1 MTAISPA
8 GYAKPPKRAGRMALI
23 SRAIET
29 NPNST
34 TTIQRKR
41 ALRRIHAFR
50 KATAPGSPSCA
61 LRTSEIASVM
71 NAA

>member
-1 MTAISPA
+1 M
-8 GYAKPPKRAGRMALI
+8 I
-23 SRAIET
+23 SRAIDT

-61 LRTSEIASVM
+61 LRTSEIATVM